1 MTFGKK
7 YDAEGRYIRQFLP
20 VLARLPAKYIYEP
33 WTAPLSVQEACG
45 CVIGRD
51 YPFPIVDH
59 TATSKVNMARILRIS
74 APAATVVV
82 GNPGVADV
90 TIQDPQTLILTGK
103 SYGQTNMIALDS
115 KGNPIADT
123 LIEVIQQQADVV
135 TVYNAGERT
144 SLACAPKCQP
154 MVMLGDNSSY
164 TSSVASSM
172 SAVAGIAQ

>member
-1 MTFGKK
+1 MFSK
-7 YDAEGRYIRQFLP
+7 YGSVSIA
-20 VLARLPAKYIYEP
+20 LALLAGALAAAPALADESASPI
-33 WTAPLSVQEACG
+33 SV
-45 CVIGRD
+45 
-51 YPFPIVDH
+51 
-59 TATSKVNMARILRIS
+59 KVNMARILRIS